1 MEIVM
6 IKMQGCM
13 PCKIFEP
20 TVKQYAEEKRIK
32 FRTLQMEDM
41 PKELH
46 PPYYPYFYLRQEND
60 IIAEWGGSN
69 ERKMQSIIKRNL
81 E

>member
-1 MEIVM
+1 MDKIMEIVM

-46 PPYYPYFYLRQEND
+46 LLSLLLFK
-60 IIAEWGGSN
+60 A
-69 ERKMQSIIKRNL
+69 RKRYHSRMGWF
-81 E
+81 

>member
-6 IKMQGCM
+6 IKKQGCM
-13 PCKIFEP
+13 PCKMFEP
-20 TVKQYAEEKRIK
+20 TIKEYVGEKGIG
-32 FRTLQMEDM
+32 FRTIQMEDM
-41 PKELH
+41 PKEIR

-60 IIAEWGGSN
+60 VIAEWGGTS
-69 ERKMQSIIKRNL
+69 ERKMQSVIKRNL